1 MTNTAILT
9 SMKAIIFDC
18 DGTLADTMPA
28 HYEAWTTIL
37 ARYELELDED
47 RFYSLGG
54 WPTEK
59 IVALL
64 AKETGRALSIAAVA
78 QEKEVAF
85 QASLHHVQPIEK
97 VVAVV
102 REHHG
107 KLPLAVATGAFRTI
121 AEKTLTQIGLVGVFD
136 TLVSCEDV
144 TRHKPEPDV
153 FLEAARRLGI
163 APADC
168 LVYEDTDPGIE
179 AARRAGMK
187 AVDVRSF
194 YTPRRVTA
202 RANSHSK

>member
-1 MTNTAILT
+1 MQP
-9 SMKAIIFDC
+9 SFKAIIFDC

-28 HYEAWTTIL
+28 HYEAWTTVL
-37 ARYELELDED
+37 TRHQFELDED

-64 AKETGRALSIAAVA
+64 ASEAGRTVDVVSMTHEKETIFQESIH
-78 QEKEVAF
+78 
-85 QASLHHVQPIEK
+85 LVQPIAQ
-97 VVAVV
+97 VVSIV

-153 FLEAARRLGI
+153 FLEAARRLGV
-163 APADC
+163 APTDC